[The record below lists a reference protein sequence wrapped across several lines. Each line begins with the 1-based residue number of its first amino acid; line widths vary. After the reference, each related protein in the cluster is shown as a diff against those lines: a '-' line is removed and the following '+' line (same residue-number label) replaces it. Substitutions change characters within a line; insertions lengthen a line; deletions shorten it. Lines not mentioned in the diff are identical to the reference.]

1 MDVQDFVEI
10 GNVIKTHGVS
20 GELIIELDNPEILE
34 ETKEPVVLEIE
45 GLRVPFFIEHA
56 QAISAQRA
64 RVMFDCT
71 HTEQRAK
78 TLVGCKVFVSP
89 DSLDIVEDDF
99 ASPNA
104 ISGFD
109 VIDKKNGDLG
119 KVQSVENLN
128 VNPVMVVGEKN
139 LLIPFH
145 PQFISKIDFKKKI
158 VRTNVPDGLLE
169 IND

>member
-1 MDVQDFVEI
+1 MDAQDFVEV
-10 GNVIKTHGVS
+10 GKVVKTHGVS
-20 GELIIELDNPEILE
+20 GEIIIELDNPAILE
-34 ETKEPVVLEIE
+34 ETNEPVVLEIE

-56 QAISAQRA
+56 QAVSSQRA

-89 DSLDIVEDDF
+89 DSFDDIEDDF

-104 ISGFD
+104 IVGFA
-109 VIDKKNGDLG
+109 VNDKKNGKLG
-119 KVQSVENLN
+119 NVVSVENLN
-128 VNPVMVVGEKN
+128 VNPVMVVGEN

-145 PQFISKIDFKKKI
+145 PQFISKIDFKKKM
-158 VRTNVPDGLLE
+158 VFTNVPDGLLE